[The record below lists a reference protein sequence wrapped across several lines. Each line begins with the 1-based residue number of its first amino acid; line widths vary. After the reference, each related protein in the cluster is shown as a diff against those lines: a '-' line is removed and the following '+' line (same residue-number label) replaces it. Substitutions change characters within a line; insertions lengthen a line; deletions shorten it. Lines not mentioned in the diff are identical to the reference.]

1 MNKFGALGDDIVL
14 TVTYIS
20 RRNYTFYLLAVRGG
34 ADTDWQFVMLVDGVG
49 LKFGK
54 AGDGLG
60 GGN

>member
-1 MNKFGALGDDIVL
+1 M
-14 TVTYIS
+14 THIS
-20 RRNYTFYLLAVRGG
+20 HGNYTFYLLAVRGG

-54 AGDGLG
+54 AGDGLS